1 MYGFNNHSP
10 VILAVAKGFT
20 RLPPTSPALPAI
32 WVGECVS
39 SLPPTPTPRMLGR
52 SCWRRTSHR
61 EGPASSSSFHRRF
74 ACSRPG
80 RFLSLVRSASRSPLW
95 GRTASSTECPQDTGG
110 TGDSAGPGDYVGNR
124 LNSVGQFRNA
134 VSKLALQA
142 APYFARG
149 HPGTP
154 RRLREICGTH
164 GFAAR
169 TFLLCSDQRAC
180 PLESQAPL
188 KKIPGPI
195 PGSFSVSH
203 KNKLLKF

>member
-124 LNSVGQFRNA
+124 LNYVGNRLNSVGQFRNA

-149 HPGTP
+149 HPGAP

-169 TFLLCSDQRAC
+169 TFLSFSDQRAG
-180 PLESQAPL
+180 PLESHGGRRKNPGAP
-188 KKIPGPI
+188 P
-195 PGSFSVSH
+195 
-203 KNKLLKF
+203 